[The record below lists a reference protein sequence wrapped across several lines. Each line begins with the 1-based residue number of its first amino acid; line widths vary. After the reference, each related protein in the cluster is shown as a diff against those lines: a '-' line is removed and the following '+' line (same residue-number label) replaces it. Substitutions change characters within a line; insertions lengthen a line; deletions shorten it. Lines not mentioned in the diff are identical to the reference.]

1 MTVQACEAPVSSA
14 LGRAKVDTAYFRDAY
29 RAPLTHDQSVVD
41 IFFAIFG
48 YRPAWMNAAL
58 IARNRAASL
67 FGLKAPSAQELLHRT
82 RSHDYAVGERIGTW
96 PIHTLT
102 ETELIA
108 GLDDK
113 HLDFRLSILIE
124 DGSES
129 RSVVVSTVCNVHN
142 TFGKLYLLFVIPF
155 HKWGVQLLIRRA
167 VAAGRL

>member
-1 MTVQACEAPVSSA
+1 MTVQACEVPVSSA
-14 LGRAKVDTAYFRDAY
+14 LDRTKVDTAYFRDAY

-41 IFFAIFG
+41 MFFAIFG

-58 IARNRAASL
+58 IARNRVASL
-67 FGLKAPSAQELLHRT
+67 IGLKAPSAQELLHGTPR
-82 RSHDYAVGERIGTW
+82 HDYAVGERIGTW

-113 HLDFRLSILIE
+113 HLDFRLSILI
-124 DGSES
+124 GAES

-142 TFGKLYLLFVIPF
+142 AFGKLYLLFVIPF

>member
-1 MTVQACEAPVSSA
+1 MTVQACEVPVSSA
-14 LGRAKVDTAYFRDAY
+14 LDRTKVDTAYFRDAY
-29 RAPLTHDQSVVD
+29 HAPLTHDQSVVD
-41 IFFAIFG
+41 MFFAIFG

-58 IARNRAASL
+58 ITRNRVASL
-67 FGLKAPSAQELLHRT
+67 FGLKAPSAQELLHGT

-108 GLDDK
+108 GVDDK
-113 HLDFRLSILIE
+113 HLDFRLSIFIE
-124 DGSES
+124 AES

-155 HKWGVQLLIRRA
+155 HKWGVQVLIRRA